1 MSRIFRVIPPVL
13 CLALLVAGGYL
24 FCSQIIGKAETPET
38 TQPVVTTAA
47 AAEPV
52 TEPAETTAATTEP
65 TEPTKP
71 TKPTEPTETQPEDPE
86 EILRAVV
93 ENQRQLRLESGSVMY
108 LCEYMAMHQGTKV
121 SQWQFLD
128 MNGDGEREIFAVTD
142 SADVSY
148 LVIHWDGADPRCF
161 GFGFREVQELKEDGA
176 MAGANSASGMVFY
189 RVDFQGGQL
198 VTTVLAEFDTEEE
211 RYAVGSKQVSRR
223 DMEDFLKNWNRLP
236 SVIGGGVN
244 LPAEE
249 NYTCAYCGDSVESL
263 MGELC
268 GECFEFID
276 KCDLCGKWSEDIF
289 EGVCSECEPHDGW
302 GEEGDAGYC
311 DRCGIYSEE
320 LLGQKCPTCFL
331 LYKICDICGMW
342 VEGVVD
348 GACSN
353 CRGNDSSGNCMLCG
367 VWCEELLNDM
377 CSDCFWYYDQC
388 DICGNW
394 VEYVDNGVCE
404 DCQSNDDSHDGGG
417 HCQVCGIWCE
427 ELEGKL
433 CEECFWR
440 YTQCRLCGKWSED
453 VFEGLCSECEP
464 NGGMG

>member
-1 MSRIFRVIPPVL
+1 MSRIFRIILPVL
-13 CLALLVAGGYL
+13 CLALLVACGCL

-65 TEPTKP
+65 TK
-71 TKPTEPTETQPEDPE
+71 PTETQTEDPE

-161 GFGFREVQELKEDGA
+161 GFGFRAVQELKEDGA

-289 EGVCSECEPHDGW
+289 EGVCSECEPNG
-302 GEEGDAGYC
+302 GREGNG
-311 DRCGIYSEE
+311 
-320 LLGQKCPTCFL
+320 
-331 LYKICDICGMW
+331 
-342 VEGVVD
+342 
-348 GACSN
+348 
-353 CRGNDSSGNCMLCG
+353 GNCMLCG
-367 VWCEELLNDM
+367 VWCEELLDDL
-377 CSDCFWYYDQC
+377 CSDCFWNYDQC
-388 DICGNW
+388 DICGKW
-394 VEYVDNGVCE
+394 VEYVDNGVCD
-404 DCQSNDDSHDGGG
+404 DCQSNGDSQDSSGY
-417 HCQVCGIWCE
+417 CQVCGVWCE
-427 ELEGKL
+427 VLEGKL

-440 YTQCRLCGKWSED
+440 YAQCRLCGKWSED